1 MTRTNGQSYSTNT
14 NDANYNKSPEFYEI
28 NSKLE
33 NYSQNVTRKLDALA
47 EEISTIKENKEN
59 AAYGILILEETV
71 NDLKKEKYE
80 LNREN
85 EDLKEKNK
93 NLFQSLSEVRA
104 KVIELQDEK
113 SSLITALK
121 LIQRE
126 SVSLAEK
133 KKIEDLESENKN
145 LRAAARTLQED
156 LDKSN
161 REKREFAKVK
171 KRSENVSI
179 TPNTTISYESKNQFE
194 VLSVSDHEE
203 EVNKSASDLDRSEAR
218 HHNTDISAKH
228 GDKPRQSGD
237 KPNQRR
243 SGQNSR
249 KIKRR
254 QQSKGNIQDRQSY
267 LDERK
272 DKSEPKATKQR
283 QPNIVILVDSML
295 KHLNP
300 RRIQQGID
308 QKISIKTFPGAGVDE
323 MTHYVKPTLQEKPK
337 HIILHIGTNDLQTK
351 SPDGVN

>member
-1 MTRTNGQSYSTNT
+1 M
-14 NDANYNKSPEFYEI
+14 
-28 NSKLE
+28 
-33 NYSQNVTRKLDALA
+33 
-47 EEISTIKENKEN
+47 
-59 AAYGILILEETV
+59 
-71 NDLKKEKYE
+71 
-80 LNREN
+80 
-85 EDLKEKNK
+85 
-93 NLFQSLSEVRA
+93 
-104 KVIELQDEK
+104 
-113 SSLITALK
+113 
-121 LIQRE
+121 
-126 SVSLAEK
+126 
-133 KKIEDLESENKN
+133 
-145 LRAAARTLQED
+145 ED

-194 VLSVSDHEE
+194 VLSVSDHKE
-203 EVNKSASDLDRSEAR
+203 EVNKSASDLDQSEAR
-218 HHNTDISAKH
+218 HNNTDISAKH

-249 KIKRR
+249 KIERR
-254 QQSKGNIQDRQSY
+254 QQSKGNIQDCQLN

-272 DKSEPKATKQR
+272 TKTKQR
-283 QPNIVILVDSML
+283 QPNIVILGDSML

-323 MTHYVKPTLQEKPK
+323 MTHYVKPTLQKKPK

-351 SPDGVN
+351 SPDALIKAVTKLGEAITQEISGIELTLSEVITRTDDLQLADKVNIYNNKLDNLCTERNWGFITHKSITKTHLNSYGLHLNQRGTTALARNIKQFLKNQSLN